1 LRNLLEEIYDN
12 LIEGK
17 AQEVKGLTEKA
28 LDQGFSPEMILQKSL
43 IAAMDVVGWRF
54 RQNEIF
60 IPDVLMSSRAMHA
73 GLYALKPHLVDS
85 QEIFNARVVIGTV
98 AGDLH
103 DIGKNYVAMML
114 QGAGY
119 QVINIGIDVPPE
131 EFVAAVEEHQPEI
144 LGMSALLTTTM
155 QEMQG
160 TMELL
165 VEKGLRDKVKVI
177 VGGAPITREF
187 AQAVG
192 ADGYAPDAVSAVELV
207 KKLLGS

>member
-28 LDQGFSPEMILQKSL
+28 LSQGFSPAMILQKGL

-54 RQNEIF
+54 RQNEIY

-73 GLYALKPHLVDS
+73 GLYALKPHLENS
-85 QEIFNARVVIGTV
+85 REIFNARVVIGTV

-119 QVINIGIDVPPE
+119 QVINIGIDIPPE

-155 QEMQG
+155 QEMHG

-177 VGGAPITREF
+177 VGGAPIIREF
-187 AQAVG
+187 AQGVG